1 MVELKIIS
9 GTDRKNS
16 NALRVSSYLKKQY
29 EKEGAD
35 VEIVDLKEFPL
46 EAVRGGPYGE
56 ENKPVTDFV
65 RPILKADGLVIVTP
79 EYNGGYPGILK
90 MLIDYLPFPEAFEK
104 LPICFVGE
112 SAGAFGALR
121 AVEQL
126 QLVVGYRNAYLFPE
140 RVFINRVKENFD
152 EKEGLRDDFQQQLL
166 MDQVHNFVEYVEQL
180 KQQGLIRARLEGGA

>member
-1 MVELKIIS
+1 MVKLKIIS
-9 GTDRKNS
+9 GTDRPNS
-16 NALRVSSYLKKQY
+16 NALRVSKYLKGQY
-29 EKEGAD
+29 EKRGAD
-35 VEIVDLKEFPL
+35 VEIVDLKKFPL
-46 EAVRGGPYGE
+46 TAVTDGPYGKS
-56 ENKPVTDFV
+56 NKAVSDFV
-65 RPILKADGLVIVTP
+65 EPILEADGLVIVTP

-90 MLIDYLPFPEAFEK
+90 LMIDYLPFPDAFEK

-152 EKEGLRDDFQQQLL
+152 EEKGLKDEFQQELL
-166 MDQVHNFVEYVEQL
+166 INQVEHFIEYVDQL
-180 KQQGLIRARLEGGA
+180 KEQNMIRSRLE